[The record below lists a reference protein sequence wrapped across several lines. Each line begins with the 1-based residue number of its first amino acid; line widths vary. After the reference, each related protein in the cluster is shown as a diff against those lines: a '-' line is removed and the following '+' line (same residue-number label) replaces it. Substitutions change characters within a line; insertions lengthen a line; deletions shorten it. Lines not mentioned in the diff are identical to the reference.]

1 MVALT
6 CGLAVS
12 AVVTFVQPAA
22 AQSTIFNIPSTDTVA
37 PHKGYFEFDYLPQL
51 PPADVESWQIFTPRF
66 IVGITPKLEVGVN
79 FATAHYSDGGGNY
92 SLLQPNAKFKFYAND
107 DSGLAATA
115 GIVGYTATNHRDD
128 ITDKDWGQVYG
139 NVSKKFKAGA
149 RITGGVWGSFGLT
162 DDKGGVLAGYEQP
175 LSSKVWGSF
184 GLTDDKG
191 GVLAGY
197 EQPLSSKVSFVAD
210 WFSGKNFWGY
220 FTPGISV
227 TLPHSSLL
235 NIGYSIG
242 NNAYNDDDG
251 NDSHNKALFIYYGIT
266 FP

>member
-1 MVALT
+1 LFTIDSISGKTPGLSKRTLALT
-6 CGLAVS
+6 CGLAFS
-12 AVVTFVQPAA
+12 AVMTFVQPAA

-37 PHKGYFEFDYLPQL
+37 PKKGYFEFDYLPQL
-51 PPADVESWQIFTPRF
+51 PPADEGAWQVFTPRF
-66 IVGITPKLEVGVN
+66 IAGITPKLEAGVN
-79 FATAHYSDGGGNY
+79 FANAHYSDGGGTY
-92 SLLQPNAKFKFYAND
+92 SLFQPNAKYKLYAND
-107 DSGLAATA
+107 DSGVASTA
-115 GIVGYTATNHRDD
+115 GIVGYVATNHRDEL
-128 ITDKDWGQVYG
+128 TDKDWGQVYG

-149 RITGGVWGSFGLT
+149 RITGGVWGSFGLS
-162 DDKGGVLAGYEQP
+162 DD
-175 LSSKVWGSF
+175 
-184 GLTDDKG
+184 TG

-227 TLPHSSLL
+227 TLPHASLL

-242 NNAYNDDDG
+242 NNAYNDDEG

>member
-66 IVGITPKLEVGVN
+66 IAGITPKLEVGVN

-175 LSSKVWGSF
+175 LSSKV
-184 GLTDDKG
+184 
-191 GVLAGY
+191 
-197 EQPLSSKVSFVAD
+197 SFVAD

-227 TLPHSSLL
+227 TLPHASLL

-242 NNAYNDDDG
+242 NNAYNDDEG